1 MKPTCQP
8 QGSGKEYF
16 SVKGD
21 TWLQIRD
28 LQAKHKPRKILVVA
42 DMLSREF
49 NKKAMA
55 QHPGLGFAMKQADKN
70 CSNKKVA

>member
-1 MKPTCQP
+1 
-8 QGSGKEYF
+8 
-16 SVKGD
+16 
-21 TWLQIRD
+21 
-28 LQAKHKPRKILVVA
+28 LQAKHKPRKNLVVA
-42 DMLSREF
+42 DMLSRGF